1 VRTRDTILRKAVGI
15 ASVGGLEGLTIG
27 KLSTALRIS
36 KSGLFAHFGSKEE
49 LQIAV
54 IETARDIFIDE
65 VIRPTVGLHGRKRL
79 EGLCRHWL
87 SYAERGV
94 FPGGCFFSAA
104 SMEFDDRPGKVR
116 DFLVALMNRWLS
128 GLEEAVREAQE
139 SGEIDRSVD
148 AHQIAFEIHSLEMG
162 ANWSSRLL
170 HDKGAFDT
178 GWHAIRERLDRIA
191 TERSRK

>member
-1 VRTRDTILRKAVGI
+1 VRTRDAILLKAVGL

-54 IETARDIFIDE
+54 VETARDIFVDE
-65 VIRPTVGLHGRKRL
+65 VIRPTMGLHGRKKL
-79 EGLCRHWL
+79 EGLCQQWL
-87 SYAERGV
+87 SYAERTV

-116 DFLVALMNRWLS
+116 DFLVELMNQWLS
-128 GLEEAVREAQE
+128 NLEKAVREAQE
-139 SGEIDRSVD
+139 SGEIDPSVD
-148 AHQIAFEIHSLEMG
+148 ARQIAFEIHSLEMG

-170 HDKGAFDT
+170 HDKGAFRT
-178 GWHAIRERLDRIA
+178 GWRAIRERLDRIA
-191 TERSRK
+191 TEPSRK